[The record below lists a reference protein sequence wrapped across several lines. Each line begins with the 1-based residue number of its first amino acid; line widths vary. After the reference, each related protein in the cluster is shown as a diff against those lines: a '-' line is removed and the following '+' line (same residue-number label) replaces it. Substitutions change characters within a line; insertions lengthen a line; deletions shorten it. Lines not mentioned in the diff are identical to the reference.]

1 MLKEILNALKA
12 KFEGVSDA
20 VLNRIATKLAKTVTT
35 AEQVK
40 SAVDGV
46 TLQQVI
52 DSYADNRATEA
63 TQTAI
68 RNYEQKHGLK
78 DGVKIDNPGDPQ
90 KKDPNQQSEGG
101 IGEQTPE
108 WAKAILKANEALTE
122 RIAKMEGAN
131 TTSARKAQITEI
143 VSKLPETL
151 RKPYERIALD
161 KMTDDEFSSLVTSVS
176 SEVDGIAKEISAK
189 GAVFGRPNA
198 QSGRGNNEELTK
210 EQLAAIS
217 HREGVSNSDSQ
228 PF

>member
-1 MLKEILNALKA
+1 MLQEILNALKA

-20 VLNRIATKLAKTVTT
+20 VLNRIAAKLAKTVTT
-35 AEQVK
+35 SEQVK

-78 DGVKIDNPGDPQ
+78 DGVKIDNQGDS
-90 KKDPNQQSEGG
+90 KEKDPNQQSGGG
-101 IGEQTPE
+101 IDEQTPE

-161 KMTDDEFSSLVTSVS
+161 KMTDDEFSSLVTSVT
-176 SEVDGIAKEISAK
+176 SEVGSIAKEISAK

-198 QSGRGNNEELTK
+198 KSGRENNEELTK

-217 HREGVSNSDSQ
+217 HREGVSNADSQ

>member
-90 KKDPNQQSEGG
+90 EKDPNQQSEGG